1 MASTLI
7 KKTNKSFSSLST
19 RYVEEFVSRVESK
32 LYDFNRSFL
41 TPYKKKLD
49 ELDKSVISDI
59 EKNLSSPTLLV
70 KNQLDELWNYHW
82 MLGQKDVLSLESE
95 MSLRRSINEGKR
107 VSKASNYSS
116 NATEL
121 ITFATNREIST
132 SRDNETPVQKIV
144 ELNEEKRKLQTINK
158 QVIREQKRLNSE
170 LSKKTPNENQI
181 SNIRSNLKSFS
192 DELQQSL
199 GVINNTKS
207 NVVTKQFKS
216 IEVRIRD
223 LQETIRVMELKIDEQ
238 TKERTPQPNDI
249 DILNSSEFGTIYQN
263 KRTLLLGKSY
273 AGDYK
278 KGIVD
283 SIKKYFSNSDKS
295 KESTLFDSLT
305 KSTSSKNEKEEQT
318 RIKSLIRSKDK
329 LSTKDRTVANN
340 LKSFISNLGRSDKSV
355 YDYMKSESSKSDISS
370 IKRSSKGSLFEDSV
384 NQLVTELNNKVTKY
398 SNSIKPIVDSIK
410 YRETHP
416 AKKGSEYVEGAWDDR
431 AKKYRTREELESL
444 LVNNIN
450 LNRIKRIAETEIS
463 VAYNIGRLKKLEELG
478 YTRVKITNEAENV
491 VNRQRALSSFGNI
504 PKAYRAKNSEQYMPI
519 LCAHCVGR
527 AKEPPID
534 IKTLYQ
540 GKVSTKYDVQGKYS
554 VAPPFHVS
562 CWCYLVGV
570 DSGGGKSGLV
580 PSIDDALILSGI
592 GLLSVAGAYLAFN
605 KLGRNRLDVPKIVE
619 GVKEV
624 AQNIVNNINTVL
636 GRPLVKLP
644 LKLTQ
649 KQIQDTKE
657 VLEVSDKA
665 FNAIED
671 TTKTLLR
678 IPLKLPTNLEPELI
692 EVVDEIDD
700 VLTNKPYTTL
710 STNKKTF
717 NQVVADIPDY
727 VQNLKPIVTARDEY
741 YRLRSIMYDKS
752 VPLETRQAT
761 YKSYITARDK
771 YNNLITKH
779 LSDTRKL
786 KSTVNNVQ
794 SQISVDASRQILK
807 NRDSLPPNVTLE
819 DALSSVRSRNAL
831 TFTDSQLKNIRDN
844 LALEKKG
851 LLEKVSIESKVL
863 DSTLDG
869 IDTKQKAT
877 NLTNKLREI
886 EVTNI
891 STPNTTTLN
900 KVISSIN
907 SVKRELNN
915 LSTTKE
921 TIRSVSTS
929 RLSSGSNI
937 DRKLLIDTQETYIKK
952 VIEQQKVIS
961 EELKKLPSNDTGLDN
976 FINLYRSEI
985 QNKVNSGYSYSDGLW
1000 TNRDLANLKKKYE
1013 EVSNVVTTSNT
1024 YQSYLEETEE
1034 MLSKLSNFE
1043 NVIVDNS
1050 IKFSTYDDGN
1060 IISKEI
1066 FEKISVLPNIR
1077 DFVIWMR

>member
-1 MASTLI
+1 MTSRLI

-19 RYVEEFVSRVESK
+19 KYVEEFVSKVESK

-49 ELDKSVISDI
+49 ELDKSVILDI
-59 EKNLSSPTLLV
+59 EKNLSSPALLV

-82 MLGQKDVLSLESE
+82 MLGQKDVLS
-95 MSLRRSINEGKR
+95 NEGNKT
-107 VSKASNYSS
+107 NYSS
-116 NATEL
+116 KDINL
-121 ITFATNREIST
+121 ITFATN
-132 SRDNETPVQKIV
+132 DTPAQKIV

-170 LSKKTPNENQI
+170 LNKKNPDENQI
-181 SNIRSNLKSFS
+181 SNIRSNLKNFS

-199 GVINNTKS
+199 GVININKS
-207 NVVTKQFKS
+207 NLVAKQFKS

-238 TKERTPQPNDI
+238 TKDITPQPNDI

-283 SIKKYFSNSDKS
+283 SIKKYFSNPDKS
-295 KESTLFDSLT
+295 KENTLFDSLT
-305 KSTSSKNEKEEQT
+305 KSTSSQNEKEEQA

-340 LKSFISNLGRSDKSV
+340 LKFFISSLGRSDKSV

-370 IKRSSKGSLFEDSV
+370 IKRSSKGSLFEDLV
-384 NQLVTELNNKVTKY
+384 NQLVTEVNNKVTKY

-416 AKKGSEYVEGAWDDR
+416 AKKGDSYVEGSWDDR

-450 LNRIKRIAETEIS
+450 LNRVKRIAETEIS

-478 YTRVKITNEAENV
+478 YTKVKITNEAENV
-491 VNRQRALSSFGNI
+491 INRQRALSSFGNI

-540 GKVSTKYDVQGKYS
+540 GKVPTKYDVQGKYS
-554 VAPPFHVS
+554 TAPPFHVS

-570 DSGGGKSGLV
+570 DSEGGKSGLV

-605 KLGRNRLDVPKIVE
+605 KLGRNKIQVPKVITDIKDTV
-619 GVKEV
+619 VDKV
-624 AQNIVNNINTVL
+624 QNITTTVTNTVNTVL

-644 LKLTQ
+644 LKLTT

-657 VLEVSDKA
+657 VLEVSNKA
-665 FNAIED
+665 FNTIED
-671 TTKTLLR
+671 ATKTLLR
-678 IPLKLPTNLEPELI
+678 IPLKLPKTVEPELV
-692 EVVDEIDD
+692 EVVDEIDE

-717 NQVVADIPDY
+717 NQVIEEIPDY
-727 VQNLKPIVTARDEY
+727 VQNLKPIVSARDEY
-741 YRLRSIMYDKS
+741 YRLRSIMYDKT

-761 YKSYITARDK
+761 YKSYITSRDK

-779 LSDTRKL
+779 LSDTRNL

-807 NRDSLPPNVTLE
+807 NRNNLPPNVSLE
-819 DALSSVRSRNAL
+819 YALSSVRSRNAL
-831 TFTDSQLKNIRDN
+831 TFTDAQLKNIRNN

-851 LLEKVSIESKVL
+851 LLEKVSVESKVL

-869 IDTKQKAT
+869 IDTKQKAID
-877 NLTNKLREI
+877 LTNRLKGI
-886 EVTNI
+886 EVTNLP
-891 STPNTTTLN
+891 TFKTTILN
-900 KVISSIN
+900 KVISNID
-907 SVKRELNN
+907 SVKKELNN

-921 TIRSVSTS
+921 TIRSISTS
-929 RLSSGSNI
+929 RLSSRSNV

-952 VIEQQKVIS
+952 VIEQQGVIS
-961 EELKKLPSNDTGLDN
+961 EELKKLPSNDVELDN
-976 FINLYRSEI
+976 FVNLYRSEI
-985 QNKVNSGYSYSDGLW
+985 QNKINSGYSYSDGLW
-1000 TNRDLANLKKKYE
+1000 TNRDLTNLKKKYE
-1013 EVSNVVTTSNT
+1013 EVSNVVTTRNT

-1034 MLSKLSNFE
+1034 MLFKLSNFE
-1043 NVIVDNS
+1043 TTIVDSS
-1050 IKFSTYDDGN
+1050 IRFSNYGSDS
-1060 IISKEI
+1060 IINKEV
-1066 FEKISVLPNIR
+1066 FEKISVLPSIR
-1077 DFVIWMR
+1077 DFVIWK

>member
-1 MASTLI
+1 MATTLI
-7 KKTNKSFSSLST
+7 KKTNTQKSFSSLST
-19 RYVEEFVSRVESK
+19 KYVEEFVSRVESK

-59 EKNLSSPTLLV
+59 EKNLSSPALLV

-82 MLGQKDVLSLESE
+82 MLGQKDVLNNEDKK
-95 MSLRRSINEGKR
+95 RSSR
-107 VSKASNYSS
+107 ANYSS
-116 NATEL
+116 KVDDL
-121 ITFATNREIST
+121 ITFATN
-132 SRDNETPVQKIV
+132 DTPAQKIV

-170 LSKKTPNENQI
+170 LSKKTPDENLI
-181 SNIRSNLKSFS
+181 SSIKSNLKNFS
-192 DELQQSL
+192 NELQQSL
-199 GVINNTKS
+199 GVINAAKS
-207 NVVTKQFKS
+207 NLVTKQFKTV
-216 IEVRIRD
+216 EVRIRD
-223 LQETIRVMELKIDEQ
+223 LQETIRVMELKIDEN
-238 TKERTPQPNDI
+238 TKERPPQPNDI
-249 DILNSSEFGTIYQN
+249 NILNSSEFGTIYQN

-283 SIKKYFSNSDKS
+283 SIKKYFSNPDKS

-305 KSTSSKNEKEEQT
+305 KSTSSKNEKDEQA
-318 RIKSLIRSKDK
+318 RIKNLIRNKDK
-329 LSTKDRTVANN
+329 LSSKDRTVANN
-340 LKSFISNLGRSDKSV
+340 LKSLISNIGKSDKSV
-355 YDYMKSESSKSDISS
+355 YDYMRSESSKSDINS
-370 IKRSSKGSLFEDSV
+370 IKRSSKGSLFEDLV

-398 SNSIKPIVDSIK
+398 SNSIKPITDSIK

-416 AKKGSEYVEGAWDDR
+416 AKKGDSYVEGAWDDK
-431 AKKYRTREELESL
+431 AKKYKTREELESL
-444 LVNNIN
+444 LANNTN

-478 YTRVKITNEAENV
+478 YTRVQITNEAENV

-540 GKVSTKYDVQGKYS
+540 GKVPTKYDVQGKYS
-554 VAPPFHVS
+554 IAPPFHVS

-570 DSGGGKSGLV
+570 DSEGGKSGLV
-580 PSIDDALILSGI
+580 PSIDDALILSGV

-605 KLGRNRLDVPKIVE
+605 KLGRNKINVPKIVE
-619 GVKEV
+619 
-624 AQNIVNNINTVL
+624 NIKTNVTNAVNTVL

-644 LKLTQ
+644 VKLTA
-649 KQIQDTKE
+649 KQIEDTKK
-657 VLEVSDKA
+657 VLEVSDEA
-665 FNAIED
+665 FNVVEN

-678 IPLKLPTNLEPELI
+678 IPFKLPTNVEPELV
-692 EVVDEIDD
+692 EVVDEIDE

-710 STNKKTF
+710 STNKLTLGNNKKTF
-717 NQVVADIPDY
+717 NKVVEDIPDY
-727 VQNLKPIVTARDEY
+727 VQNLKPIVSARDEY

-771 YNNLITKH
+771 YNSLITKH
-779 LSDTRKL
+779 LSDTRNL
-786 KSTVNNVQ
+786 KSTINNIQ

-807 NRDSLPPNVTLE
+807 NRDNLPTNVSLK
-819 DALSSVRSRNAL
+819 DALSSIRSRNAL
-831 TFTDSQLKNIRDN
+831 TFTDTQLKNIRDN

-877 NLTNKLREI
+877 ILTSRLNELNN
-886 EVTNI
+886 TTYTTPNI
-891 STPNTTTLN
+891 STLN
-900 KVISSIN
+900 KVISNID

-921 TIRSVSTS
+921 TVRSISTS
-929 RLSSGSNI
+929 RLSSGSNV

-952 VIEQQKVIS
+952 VIEQQKVMA
-961 EELKKLPSNDTGLDN
+961 EELKKLPSNDTELDT
-976 FINLYRSEI
+976 FVNLYRSEI
-985 QNKVNSGYSYSDGLW
+985 QSKVNSGYSYSEGLW
-1000 TNRDLANLKKKYE
+1000 TNRDLTNLKKKYE
-1013 EVSNVVTTSNT
+1013 EISNIVTTRNT

-1034 MLSKLSNFE
+1034 MLSKLSNFD
-1043 NVIVDNS
+1043 VTIADTS
-1050 IKFSTYDDGN
+1050 IRFSSYEDGS
-1060 IISKEI
+1060 IINKEI
-1066 FEKISVLPNIR
+1066 FEKISLLPSIQ
-1077 DFVIWMR
+1077 DFVIWKR